1 MKKLFGAI
9 TLILTVCNLFGQTV
23 ERCDSTKAFWIIEK
37 DKSTYTIKILGDVK
51 TTERKNVISVDM
63 YALQY
68 LIVDTANY
76 VIEGKSLTEL
86 QILANY
92 VSSEVN
98 YMSRQFQTKLEA
110 QMQKAPLSSD
120 KDVLIWWYKM
130 PDGMNEEVSNQLF
143 ACIIMDDKIFGLAS
157 PQFIDQKF
165 EDIRDFLMD
174 NISTLKRVE
183 NKKEL
188 KKLCE

>member
-1 MKKLFGAI
+1 MKRLFGAI
-9 TLILTVCNLFGQTV
+9 TLILAICNLYGQTV
-23 ERCDSTKAFWIIEK
+23 ERCDSTKAFWIIENNN
-37 DKSTYTIKILGDVK
+37 STYTIKIRGDVK
-51 TTERKNVISVDM
+51 TTESKNVISVDM

-68 LIVDTANY
+68 LIVDTNNY
-76 VIEGKSLTEL
+76 MIEGKTLTEL

-130 PDGMNEEVSNQLF
+130 PEGMNEQVSNQLF
-143 ACIIMDDKIFGLAS
+143 ASIIIDNKIFGLAS

-165 EDIRDFLMD
+165 ENIRDFLMD
-174 NISTLKRVE
+174 NISTLKKVK
-183 NKKEL
+183 NKRDL